1 MAGLLQFLA
10 LRSYPLQLVYK
21 PAHLPGVG
29 GGGGGGGGEGG
40 AERITADQPCLHR
53 CPTCHLAG
61 LDQATTGSHS
71 LDSKVPGEDT
81 QTQHAD
87 CSQLDLLCG
96 VSDARADDDRAS
108 VR

>member
-1 MAGLLQFLA
+1 
-10 LRSYPLQLVYK
+10 
-21 PAHLPGVG
+21 
-29 GGGGGGGGEGG
+29 
-40 AERITADQPCLHR
+40 
-53 CPTCHLAG
+53 
-61 LDQATTGSHS
+61 
-71 LDSKVPGEDT
+71 VPGEDT